1 MKWTKE
7 EEQFLIDNYSEH
19 GWQYCAEQLNRTLRS
34 VQTKA
39 SRLNLARAGWS
50 KEEDQFL
57 IENYS
62 EYGPAYCVEQLGR
75 TYEAVKKKA
84 ERLNLKTGWT
94 EEKEQFLID
103 NYAEHGP
110 VYCAE
115 QLGKTY
121 VAVAKKAQKLNL
133 KANTRYDSN
142 IVYAVYFPDF
152 FLYKVGITNCIERR
166 IKTFGQPCVI
176 LKTQECEPTEAAEL
190 ERKLLK
196 SVTLIN
202 TGALNN
208 GNTETFMQ
216 PSKEIELFLK

>member
-7 EEQFLIDNYSEH
+7 EIQFLIDNYAE
-19 GWQYCAEQLNRTLRS
+19 GATYCAQQLGRTYS
-34 VQTKA
+34 AVQIKA

-62 EYGPAYCVEQLGR
+62 EYGPAYCVEQLGK
-75 TYEAVKKKA
+75 TYDVVTTRASK
-84 ERLNLKTGWT
+84 LNLKTGWSIK
-94 EEKEQFLID
+94 EEQFLID

-121 VAVAKKAQKLNL
+121 VAVIRKAFKLSL

-142 IVYAVYFPDF
+142 IVYAVYFPDL
-152 FLYKVGITNCIERR
+152 FLYKVGITNNVGRR
-166 IKTFGQPCVI
+166 IKEFGQPCVI